1 MDDGSSRSAQERG
14 MAKLPSGRFPFIN
27 LGKALD
33 RAQAIF
39 DNDKGG
45 KGLKV
50 PVAFSAWG
58 YSDKSSGG
66 FQTIAAL
73 KGYGLLVDEGAN
85 DDRAVKLTPDAR
97 RYFQTEIE
105 SDKETLRAEF
115 AARPSLM
122 AHLLEHWD
130 GGTVDDPVARTY
142 LKTAIGMNEQSA
154 RSALGIYK
162 DNLSHLESKGISK
175 GPQGGAENED
185 SVDAENAVKF
195 GGARVGDIVDW
206 EVDNALCNAEPL
218 RVRAVS
224 EDGEWIF
231 VHGSS
236 TGIPMDQTIVTQRY
250 SPPFP
255 PQAVMDQAF
264 GKSRIP
270 PTLPL
275 EPVPDNAGP
284 LDVNFDMKSVTV
296 SGRTSSPD
304 ELQAFVDDLLDLK
317 AILAKR
323 LAKEASTTSN

>member
-1 MDDGSSRSAQERG
+1 MLILGYKELG

-27 LGKALD
+27 LTKALD

-50 PVAFSAWG
+50 PVAFAAWG

-66 FQTIAAL
+66 FQSIAAL
-73 KGYGLLVDEGAN
+73 KGYGLLADEGAN
-85 DDRAVKLTPDAR
+85 DDRAVKLTPEAR

-105 SDKETLRAEF
+105 SDKVALRAEF

-122 AHLLEHWD
+122 AHLLEHWG

-142 LKTAIGMNEQSA
+142 LKTSIGMNEQSA

-162 DNLSHLESKGISK
+162 DNLSHLGLKAVSKPEGGRPEISDIADE
-175 GPQGGAENED
+175 GGE
-185 SVDAENAVKF
+185 KF

-206 EVDNALCNAEPL
+206 EVEGSLCNPEPL
-218 RVRAVS
+218 RVRALS
-224 EDGEWIF
+224 EDGEWVF

-236 TGIPMDQTIVTQRY
+236 TGIPMDQTIVKQRHAV
-250 SPPFP
+250 PFP
-255 PQAVMDQAF
+255 PQVATDQAF
-264 GKSRIP
+264 GKTRIP

-275 EPVPDNAGP
+275 ESLGEEIGS
-284 LDVNFDMKSVTV
+284 LDVNFDMKTVTV
-296 SGRTSSPD
+296 SGRTGSPE
-304 ELQAFVDDLLDLK
+304 ELQTFIDDLLDLK
-317 AILAKR
+317 PILAKR
-323 LAKEASTTSN
+323 VARDAQ